1 MARPVLTSPTDFPH
15 KLHKR
20 EGHAD
25 SATIFGSHIAVGD
38 DVTVVGSRGH
48 NPTTWTGTI
57 GTDNG
62 DGSFDVINL
71 SVDHEEAAQK
81 PKHKDKDKDK
91 DTDDA
96 GGGGGEDV
104 SVTVT
109 NVDGPSAPVVT
120 NNVPTIP

>member
-1 MARPVLTSPTDFPH
+1 MSRPVLNSPTDFSH

-25 SATIFGSHIAVGD
+25 SATIFGSNIAVGN
-38 DVTVVGSRGH
+38 DVTVNGTRGH
-48 NPTTWTGTI
+48 RPTTWVGSI
-57 GTDNG
+57 ATDNG
-62 DGSFDVINL
+62 DGSFDVTNL
-71 SVDHEEAAQK
+71 SVDHEEEARK
-81 PKHKDKDKDK
+81 PKHK

-96 GGGGGEDV
+96 GGGGAEDV

-120 NNVPTIP
+120 RNVPTVP